1 MRAINHFA
9 REDSRLAVNVQ
20 YLGERGRLLH
30 SETPACLNEGIADR
44 RRDVQKADPP
54 GEKRLNRHLIRGVKN
69 SGCATAFCQGLPREA
84 QRGEAHLIISTAIG
98 LFIGGFIAANL
109 SRTFS
114 DERAVIYGLG
124 VWALSALITMA
135 IALSSIMS
143 GLGSAA
149 QTAGNVAGGT
159 LQFLGS
165 TAQGIASGGA
175 QMAQGASPEVMRR
188 LEQALTGG
196 QPGQVNPQG
205 AQQIMSILQNAI
217 QQGELNQQQRQ
228 QLETAVAQTFNIP
241 PEQARQRVEQVQS
254 QVQQAVGEVR
264 ETAREVADAT
274 LTAVATTAYWSF
286 AAILIG
292 AIAAL
297 LGARYGALDEQDLP
311 RFARLRLTRTVER
324 T

>member
-1 MRAINHFA
+1 
-9 REDSRLAVNVQ
+9 
-20 YLGERGRLLH
+20 
-30 SETPACLNEGIADR
+30 
-44 RRDVQKADPP
+44 
-54 GEKRLNRHLIRGVKN
+54 
-69 SGCATAFCQGLPREA
+69 
-84 QRGEAHLIISTAIG
+84 
-98 LFIGGFIAANL
+98 
-109 SRTFS
+109 
-114 DERAVIYGLG
+114 
-124 VWALSALITMA
+124 
-135 IALSSIMS
+135 
-143 GLGSAA
+143 
-149 QTAGNVAGGT
+149 
-159 LQFLGS
+159 
-165 TAQGIASGGA
+165 
-175 QMAQGASPEVMRR
+175 
-188 LEQALTGG
+188 
-196 QPGQVNPQG
+196 